1 MKKNTLKQVERK
13 VRAQAKCASFDI
25 EISATFKPHGL
36 GSEEVNDVQRKLRN
50 NLSNAIAKLPFA
62 HVYPCEIKV
71 R

>member
-1 MKKNTLKQVERK
+1 MKKATLRTVK
-13 VRAQAKCASFDI
+13 AQAKCASFDI
-25 EISATFKPHGL
+25 EISATFKPRGL
-36 GSEEVNDVQRKLRN
+36 GAEEVNDVQRKLRN